1 MCHKGALRR
10 CAVLGAAVRGGG
22 ARVREAAVLLVGGR
36 GALVPEPQLVRH
48 RSPPRALLV
57 ALPAQRWSPY
67 DLGAGRGEPDRVHF
81 IPVPVLLKHS
91 PRCVGVG
98 GFELCFHAV
107 VSLLVVLQAPH
118 HHGGGAAL
126 DVQGIFFDPVLG
138 GGLALAVQ
146 VDTVVSRPVPRSQVG
161 HTP

>member
-1 MCHKGALRR
+1 M
-10 CAVLGAAVRGGG
+10 
-22 ARVREAAVLLVGGR
+22 REAAVLLVGGR

-91 PRCVGVG
+91 PCCVGVG